1 MSQQDKRVEYTIG
14 VKGEGLE
21 NLAKLSSGLDDAS
34 AEAAQLKEEAAK
46 VAGELQTVAQQQQ
59 AIDTIRRLG
68 EQTRTLGQDLDRSS
82 SEVER
87 LAAALPGA
95 AQKTQELATAERQ
108 AADAVGTAQ
117 AEIKVMQQALVD
129 LRAGNE
135 AAARGSD
142 EYKASVSQARSAIN
156 ELRQQLQGKKNE
168 LAEATAA
175 TRTAATEEKE
185 LQREYD
191 ASVSTARKVSV
202 ALGDKRRAM
211 DTAKESAKQ
220 LGLDTTQLAQAQ
232 QQVDQSSRQAQQ
244 GLDSVAEGLRRVQQR
259 QAEAAQTSKL
269 FQEDLRKL
277 GLDGAQAP
285 AGLEQAFRKLGLSGV
300 KQAEAAVHE
309 LQVALAQVRNS
320 ADVLPADKAAA
331 VATFKQKIAELR
343 GETDKAAVSTQSL
356 GNAADHTGNTL
367 ANAAHKAVAW
377 TGALV
382 GLQQLKDLTSS
393 VVETGSQFEN
403 LEVRLTNLLGSTE
416 AATQSF
422 GMIKKLAAE
431 TPFDVAGL
439 TESFVK
445 LTAFGMKP
453 TEAQMRSL
461 SDIAANLG
469 GGTETLSGVTLAL
482 GQAWTKT
489 KLQGEEILQLAERG
503 VPVWDALARATGRT
517 VPELQRMSEA
527 GLLGRDVITK
537 LIDELGRMNAGASD
551 KLMNTYA
558 GAVANAKDALAEF
571 FDMIAKAGVL
581 DWLTGKIRELLAEF
595 DRMKQS
601 GELQKKA
608 KEIADSF
615 LQVATMVETATK
627 ALIDMAPVIEKAIQL
642 LIAFKAASAI
652 QSLWTMAAGA
662 RAATTAMAATGAASA
677 VSAAQM
683 TTAAVAGSRLATSL
697 RILRSLTGVG
707 LVIGAAELAAEFFRA
722 KRAAE
727 DADKAVTK
735 MLQEQPLNGPKK
747 AADEAAKSIDKVVSK
762 SNDLLDAFAKLKEDG
777 KKTDEAISQIGAKF
791 DLTNSQGIKDAVIV
805 LDSLRDRGEITAKQF
820 NETWEKSLKGVDL
833 LDFEQRVRQALT
845 GSWEGVGRL
854 QQALD
859 AGLREAIRRAGG
871 DFEILSGGMSKA
883 AQSAVSD
890 TDLIINNLAQLK
902 KAGVDTGQAL
912 IMSIGKGINTADSQA
927 AIDAVKARIEAVR
940 SVLGDKIADG
950 LLDQAKL
957 KADALKDS
965 LDAIKPGINS
975 VREALKQLGVTSD
988 EVLKKTAKDA
998 KEAYDVLRESGTA
1011 SARELKE
1018 AFKKSAEA
1026 AISANKDIAPSWVYA
1041 EAAMRGFKI
1050 EVDNTGKS
1058 VLKVRDNIGS
1068 AADASS
1074 RAGGSMAGDWRG
1086 VTSAV
1091 NEASAAVVAYNQRMK
1106 EKYGRPGEG
1115 DKPEELGEGVQ
1126 RIGSGYR
1133 NKDGLTSDAKGNAQ
1147 QQFAWTRTMIID
1159 YLKQAG
1165 LEELVAAKLS
1175 EQFLDANGD
1184 VPYLAG
1190 DAQKRWGGQNST
1202 LASALGKMA
1211 EYYKYDSSGK
1221 HEADRM
1227 LEQAKGKPSTPVP
1240 APPPAPGPTP
1250 APSPGQS
1257 GNTYVNNVTING
1269 IEPWGFLRGTTS
1281 HTSAQSAQTEVDL
1294 LKKLAQAKGT
1304 AA

>member
-21 NLAKLSSGLDDAS
+21 NLAKLSSGLDGAS
-34 AEAAQLKEEAAK
+34 TEAAQLKEEAAK
-46 VAGELQTVAQQQQ
+46 VASELQTVAQQQQ
-59 AIDTIRRLG
+59 AVDTLRRLA
-68 EQTRTLGQDLDRSS
+68 EQTRALNQDFESS
-82 SEVER
+82 TAEVKQ
-87 LAAALPGA
+87 LAAALPAA
-95 AQKTQELATAERQ
+95 AQNTQELATAERQ
-108 AADAVGTAQ
+108 VSDAVKTGQTD
-117 AEIKVMQQALVD
+117 IKSMQQALVE
-129 LRAGNE
+129 LRTGSD
-135 AAARGSD
+135 AAARGTD
-142 EYKASVSQARSAIN
+142 EYKASVNQALSTIAQLREQLKEKKV
-156 ELRQQLQGKKNE
+156 ELV
-168 LAEATAA
+168 EASSV
-175 TRTAATEEKE
+175 TRTAATEEKA

-191 ASVSTARKVSV
+191 SAVVAVKKVSA
-202 ALGDKRRAM
+202 ALDDKRQSM
-211 DTAKESAKQ
+211 DLAKESAKQ
-220 LGLDTTQLAQAQ
+220 LGLGSTSLVQAQ
-232 QQVDQSSRQAQQ
+232 KQIDQSAREAQQ
-244 GLDSVAEGLRRVQQR
+244 GLDTVAEGLRRVQQR

-285 AGLEQAFRKLGLSGV
+285 AGLEQAFRKLGISGV

-331 VATFKQKIAELR
+331 VGAFKQKIAELR
-343 GETDKAAVSTQSL
+343 GEADKAADATQNL
-356 GNAADHTGNTL
+356 GITTDRTGTSL

-377 TGALV
+377 GGALV
-382 GLQQLKDLTSS
+382 GLQQLKELATN

-453 TEAQMRSL
+453 TESQMRSL

-489 KLQGEEILQLAERG
+489 KLQGDEILQLAERG
-503 VPVWDALARATGRT
+503 VPVWDALAKATGRT

-615 LQVATMVETATK
+615 LQVATMVETAAK

-662 RAATTAMAATGAASA
+662 RAATTAVAATGAASA
-677 VSAAQM
+677 ASAAQM

-697 RILRSLTGVG
+697 RILRSLTGIG

-727 DADKAVTK
+727 DADKAVAK
-735 MLQEQPLNGPKK
+735 VFQEQPVNGPKK
-747 AADEAAKSIDKVVSK
+747 AADAAAASADVVVSK
-762 SNDLLDAFAKLKEDG
+762 SDDMLKKFSDLKDKGE
-777 KKTDEAISQIGAKF
+777 KTAEALSKIGSDF
-791 DLTNSQGIKDAVIV
+791 DLSNGKGIRDATAV
-805 LDSLRDRGEITAKQF
+805 LDTLLAKGEVTAAQF
-820 NETWEKSLKGVDL
+820 NEVWEKSLKGINL
-833 LDFEQRVRQALT
+833 LEFEAKARQAM
-845 GSWEGVGRL
+845 GSTSADAAKL

-883 AQSAVSD
+883 AQSAVGD
-890 TDLIINNLAQLK
+890 TDLIINNLEQLK
-902 KAGVDTGQAL
+902 KSGVDTGQAL
-912 IMSIGKGINTADSQA
+912 LLSIGKGINTADSQA

-950 LLDQAKL
+950 LLDQAKE
-957 KADALKDS
+957 KSDALKDA
-965 LDAIKPGINS
+965 LDAAKPGINS
-975 VREALKQLGVTSD
+975 VREALKQLGITSD
-988 EVLKKTAKDA
+988 EVLKKTAADA
-998 KEAYDVLRESGTA
+998 KSAYDVLRDSGTA
-1011 SARELKE
+1011 SARELGE

-1026 AISANKDIAPSWVYA
+1026 AIAANKGIAPSWVQA
-1041 EAAMRGFKI
+1041 EAAMRGY
-1050 EVDNTGKS
+1050 EVIVDKAGKS
-1058 VLKVRDNIGS
+1058 TLRLKGAIDDAAVSHNR
-1068 AADASS
+1068 AADAINRHTSELERLNAERERGIAAQEKTNELATRDLQLQEAKRKAGTIQNVDGVPAFES
-1074 RAGGSMAGDWRG
+1074 QAQADAWLEERKRQYQRDNPFSTNSNGALGNAGLDLMESEWRAEIDA
-1086 VTSAV
+1086 
-1091 NEASAAVVAYNQRMK
+1091 MK
-1106 EKYGRPGEG
+1106 
-1115 DKPEELGEGVQ
+1115 L
-1126 RIGSGYR
+1126 R
-1133 NKDGLTSDAKGNAQ
+1133 NTMKGNGNAEISSKTPLEAMVSRQ
-1147 QQFAWTRTMIID
+1147 VSTVNLQINGQPYGGVNTD
-1159 YLKQAG
+1159 PAG
-1165 LEELVAAKLS
+1165 AA
-1175 EQFLDANGD
+1175 
-1184 VPYLAG
+1184 
-1190 DAQKRWGGQNST
+1190 
-1202 LASALGKMA
+1202 
-1211 EYYKYDSSGK
+1211 
-1221 HEADRM
+1221 
-1227 LEQAKGKPSTPVP
+1227 
-1240 APPPAPGPTP
+1240 
-1250 APSPGQS
+1250 
-1257 GNTYVNNVTING
+1257 TINQ
-1269 IEPWGFLRGTTS
+1269 W
-1281 HTSAQSAQTEVDL
+1281 VNDL
-1294 LKKLAQAKGT
+1294 ARQKG
-1304 AA
+1304 ASS

>member
-1 MSQQDKRVEYTIG
+1 M
-14 VKGEGLE
+14 
-21 NLAKLSSGLDDAS
+21 
-34 AEAAQLKEEAAK
+34 
-46 VAGELQTVAQQQQ
+46 
-59 AIDTIRRLG
+59 
-68 EQTRTLGQDLDRSS
+68 
-82 SEVER
+82 
-87 LAAALPGA
+87 
-95 AQKTQELATAERQ
+95 
-108 AADAVGTAQ
+108 
-117 AEIKVMQQALVD
+117 
-129 LRAGNE
+129 
-135 AAARGSD
+135 
-142 EYKASVSQARSAIN
+142 
-156 ELRQQLQGKKNE
+156 
-168 LAEATAA
+168 
-175 TRTAATEEKE
+175 
-185 LQREYD
+185 
-191 ASVSTARKVSV
+191 
-202 ALGDKRRAM
+202 
-211 DTAKESAKQ
+211 
-220 LGLDTTQLAQAQ
+220 
-232 QQVDQSSRQAQQ
+232 
-244 GLDSVAEGLRRVQQR
+244 AEGLRKVQQR
-259 QAEAAQTSKL
+259 QVEAAQTSKQ

-285 AGLEQAFRKLGLSGV
+285 AGLEQAFRKLGISGV

-320 ADVLPADKAAA
+320 ADVMPADKAAA
-331 VATFKQKIAELR
+331 VAAFKQKIAELR
-343 GETDKAAVSTQSL
+343 GETDKAADSTQHL
-356 GNAADHTGNTL
+356 GNAAERTGNTL

-382 GLQQLKDLTSS
+382 GLQQLKELALN

-403 LEVRLTNLLGSTE
+403 LQVRLTNLLGSTE

-601 GELQKKA
+601 GELEKKA
-608 KEIADSF
+608 KEIAEAF
-615 LQVATMVETATK
+615 LQVATMVETATR
-627 ALIDMAPVIEKAIQL
+627 ALIDMAPVISKAIQL
-642 LIAFKAASAI
+642 LLAFKAASAI
-652 QSLWTMAAGA
+652 QSLWTLAAGA
-662 RAATTAMAATGAASA
+662 RAATTAVAATGAASA

-697 RILRSLTGVG
+697 RILRSLTGIG
-707 LVIGAAELAAEFFRA
+707 LVLGAAELAAEFFRA

-727 DADKAVTK
+727 EADKAVTK
-735 MLQEQPLNGPKK
+735 MLQEQPVNGPKK
-747 AADEAAKSIDKVVSK
+747 ALEDTAESTEKLVGKA
-762 SNDLLDAFAKLKEDG
+762 NDLLDAFAKLKEEG
-777 KKTDEAISQIGAKF
+777 KKVDEAIGQIGAKL
-791 DLTNSQGIKDAVIV
+791 DLSNSQGIKDAVVV
-805 LDSLRDRGEITAKQF
+805 LDALRDRGEITATQF
-820 NETWEKSLKGVDL
+820 NDAWEKALKGVNL
-833 LDFEQRVRQALT
+833 LDFEQRARQALNQ
-845 GSWEGVGRL
+845 SWEGVGRL
-854 QQALD
+854 QQAID
-859 AGLREAIRRAGG
+859 AGLKEAIRRAGS
-871 DFEILSGGMSKA
+871 DFDLLSGGMSKA
-883 AQSAVSD
+883 AQSAIGD

-902 KAGVDTGQAL
+902 KSGVDTGQAL
-912 IMSIGKGINTADSQA
+912 LLSIGKGINTADSQA

-940 SVLGDKIADG
+940 AQLGDKVADG
-950 LLDQAKL
+950 LLDQAKQ
-957 KADALKDS
+957 KADALRDS
-965 LDAIKPGINS
+965 LDAAKPGIDS

-988 EVLKKTAKDA
+988 EVLKKTATDA
-998 KEAYDVLRESGTA
+998 KSAYDVLRDSGTA
-1011 SARELKE
+1011 SAREMGE

-1026 AISANKDIAPSWVYA
+1026 AISANKGIAPSWVQA
-1041 EAAMRGFKI
+1041 EAAMRGFKV
-1050 EVDNTGKS
+1050 ETDNTGKS
-1058 VLKVRDNIGS
+1058 VLKVRDNISS
-1068 AADASS
+1068 AADASG

-1086 VTSAV
+1086 VTSAI
-1091 NEASAAVVAYNQRMK
+1091 NETNAALAAYQQRMK

-1133 NKDGLTSDAKGNAQ
+1133 NKDGLTSDAKGNVQ

-1165 LEELVAAKLS
+1165 LDEVVAAKLS
-1175 EQFLDANGD
+1175 EQFLDSNGD

-1190 DAQKRWGGQNST
+1190 DAQKRWGGQYST
-1202 LASALGKMA
+1202 LATALGKMA
-1211 EYYKYDSSGK
+1211 EYYKYDSGGK
-1221 HEADRM
+1221 HEAARI
-1227 LEQAKGKPSTPVP
+1227 LEQANGKP
-1240 APPPAPGPTP
+1240 PTP
-1250 APSPGQS
+1250 APSPAPGTSPASGPSPAPSPGQGGS
-1257 GNTYVNNVTING
+1257 TYVNNVTING
-1269 IEPWGFLRGTTS
+1269 VEPWGFLRGTTT

-1294 LKKLAQAKGT
+1294 LRKLAQAKGT
-1304 AA
+1304 AS

>member
-34 AEAAQLKEEAAK
+34 AEAAQLKDEAAK
-46 VAGELQTVAQQQQ
+46 VASELQTVAQQQQ
-59 AIDTIRRLG
+59 AVDTLRRLA
-68 EQTRTLGQDLDRSS
+68 EQTRTLNQDFESS
-82 SEVER
+82 TAEVKQ
-87 LAAALPGA
+87 LAAALPAA

-108 AADAVGTAQ
+108 VSDAVKTGQ
-117 AEIKVMQQALVD
+117 ADIKSMQQALVE
-129 LRAGNE
+129 LRTGSD
-135 AAARGSD
+135 AATRGTD
-142 EYKASVSQARSAIN
+142 EYKASVNQARSTIA
-156 ELRQQLQGKKNE
+156 ELRDQLKGKKSE
-168 LAEATAA
+168 LVESTSA
-175 TRTAATEEKE
+175 TRVAATEENA

-191 ASVSTARKVSV
+191 SAVVTVKKVSA
-202 ALGDKRRAM
+202 ALDNKRQAM
-211 DTAKESAKQ
+211 DSAKESAKQ
-220 LGLDTTQLAQAQ
+220 LGLGSTNLVQAQ
-232 QQVDQSSRQAQQ
+232 KQVDQSAREAQQ
-244 GLDSVAEGLRRVQQR
+244 GLDVVAESLRRVQQR
-259 QAEAAQTSKL
+259 QNEAAQTSKL

-285 AGLEQAFRKLGLSGV
+285 AGLEQAFRKLGISGV

-331 VATFKQKIAELR
+331 VATFKQKIAELH
-343 GETDKAAVSTQSL
+343 GETDKAATSTQSL
-356 GNAADHTGNTL
+356 GNAADHTSTTL
-367 ANAAHKAVAW
+367 ASAAHKAAAW

-382 GLQQLKDLTSS
+382 GLQQLKDLASS

-503 VPVWDALARATGRT
+503 VPVWDALAKATGRT

-642 LIAFKAASAI
+642 LIAFKAAAAV
-652 QSLWTMAAGA
+652 QSLWTLASGA
-662 RAATTAMAATGAASA
+662 RAATTAVAATGAASA
-677 VSAAQM
+677 VSAGQM
-683 TTAAVAGSRLATSL
+683 TAAAAAGSRLATSL
-697 RILRSLTGVG
+697 RILRSLTGIG

-735 MLQEQPLNGPKK
+735 MLQEQPVNGPKK
-747 AADEAAKSIDKVVSK
+747 AADAAAASADVVVSK
-762 SNDLLDAFAKLKEDG
+762 SDDMLKKFSDLKDKGE
-777 KKTDEAISQIGAKF
+777 KTAEALSKVGSDF
-791 DLTNSQGIKDAVIV
+791 DLSNGKGIRDATVV
-805 LDSLRDRGEITAKQF
+805 MDTLLAKGEITAAQF
-820 NETWEKSLKGVDL
+820 NETWEKSLKGINL
-833 LDFEQRVRQALT
+833 LEFEVRARQAMGGT
-845 GSWEGVGRL
+845 AADAAKL

-871 DFEILSGGMSKA
+871 DFDILSGGMSKA
-883 AQSAVSD
+883 AQSAVGD
-890 TDLIINNLAQLK
+890 TDLIINNLDQLK
-902 KAGVDTGQAL
+902 KSGVDTGQAL
-912 IMSIGKGINTADSQA
+912 LLSIGKGINTADSQV

-950 LLDQAKL
+950 LLDQAKQ
-957 KADALKDS
+957 KSDALKDA
-965 LDAIKPGINS
+965 LDAATPGINS
-975 VREALKQLGVTSD
+975 VREALKQLGITSD
-988 EVLKKTAKDA
+988 EVLKKTATDA
-998 KEAYDVLRESGTA
+998 KSAYDVLRESGTA
-1011 SARELKE
+1011 SARELGE
-1018 AFKKSAEA
+1018 AFKKSADA
-1026 AISANKDIAPSWVYA
+1026 AIAANKGIAPSWVQA
-1041 EAAMRGFKI
+1041 EAAMRGY
-1050 EVDNTGKS
+1050 EVAVDKAGKATLR
-1058 VLKVRDNIGS
+1058 LKGS
-1068 AADASS
+1068 TDDAAGSHNRAADA
-1074 RAGGSMAGDWRG
+1074 
-1086 VTSAV
+1086 V
-1091 NEASAAVVAYNQRMK
+1091 NR
-1106 EKYGRPGEG
+1106 
-1115 DKPEELGEGVQ
+1115 
-1126 RIGSGYR
+1126 
-1133 NKDGLTSDAKGNAQ
+1133 
-1147 QQFAWTRTMIID
+1147 
-1159 YLKQAG
+1159 
-1165 LEELVAAKLS
+1165 
-1175 EQFLDANGD
+1175 
-1184 VPYLAG
+1184 
-1190 DAQKRWGGQNST
+1190 
-1202 LASALGKMA
+1202 
-1211 EYYKYDSSGK
+1211 
-1221 HEADRM
+1221 
-1227 LEQAKGKPSTPVP
+1227 
-1240 APPPAPGPTP
+1240 
-1250 APSPGQS
+1250 
-1257 GNTYVNNVTING
+1257 
-1269 IEPWGFLRGTTS
+1269 
-1281 HTSAQSAQTEVDL
+1281 HTSALERLNIEREREIASQEKANELATRELQL
-1294 LKKLAQAKGT
+1294 LEAKRNAGTIKGLDAVPSFENKAQADAWLSKYKDQYQKDNPFSTNSMGALGNMGYDMAMFEWDREVRAMELRNTMKGNGNAENSSKT
-1304 AA
+1304 PLDAMASRQVSTINLQLNGQPYGSVNTDPAGAATLNQLLTDLGRQKGASV

>member
-46 VAGELQTVAQQQQ
+46 VASELQTVAQQQQ
-59 AIDTIRRLG
+59 AVDTLRRLA
-68 EQTRTLGQDLDRSS
+68 EQTRTLNQDFQSS
-82 SEVER
+82 TAEVKQ
-87 LAAALPGA
+87 LAAALPAA

-108 AADAVGTAQ
+108 VADAVKSGQTD
-117 AEIKVMQQALVD
+117 IKSMQQALVD
-129 LRAGNE
+129 LRTGSD
-135 AAARGSD
+135 AATRGTD
-142 EYKASVSQARSAIN
+142 EYKASVNQARSTIA
-156 ELRQQLQGKKNE
+156 ELREQLKQKKGE
-168 LAEATAA
+168 LTEATSA
-175 TRTAATEEKE
+175 TRAAAAEEKT
-185 LQREYD
+185 LQRDYE
-191 ASVSTARKVSV
+191 AAVVTVKKVSS
-202 ALGDKRRAM
+202 ALDDKRQAM
-211 DTAKESAKQ
+211 DSAKESAKQ
-220 LGLDTTQLAQAQ
+220 LGLGTTNLVQAQ
-232 QQVDQSSRQAQQ
+232 KQVDQSAREAQQ
-244 GLDSVAEGLRRVQQR
+244 GLDVVAESLRRVQQR
-259 QAEAAQTSKL
+259 QNEAAQTSKL

-356 GNAADHTGNTL
+356 GNAADHTGTTL

-382 GLQQLKDLTSS
+382 GLQQLKDLATS

-403 LEVRLTNLLGSTE
+403 LEVRLSNLLGSTE
-416 AATQSF
+416 AANQAF

-453 TEAQMRSL
+453 TEAQMRS
-461 SDIAANLG
+461 IADVTANLG

-482 GQAWTKT
+482 GQAWTKS

-503 VPVWDALARATGRT
+503 VPVWDALAKATGRT

-642 LIAFKAASAI
+642 FVAFKAASAI
-652 QSLWTMAAGA
+652 QSLWTLASGA
-662 RAATTAMAATGAASA
+662 RAATTAVAATGAASA

-683 TTAAVAGSRLATSL
+683 TAAATASTGLATSL

-707 LVIGAAELAAEFFRA
+707 LVIGAAELADEFFRA

-727 DADKAVTK
+727 EADKAVTK
-735 MLQEQPLNGPKK
+735 MLQEQPVNGPKK
-747 AADEAAKSIDKVVSK
+747 AADEAVKSTDKVVSK
-762 SNDLLDAFAKLKEDG
+762 SNDLLDAFAKLKEEG

-791 DLTNSQGIKDAVIV
+791 DLSNGQGIKDAAVV
-805 LDSLRDRGEITAKQF
+805 MDTLLAKGEITATQF
-820 NETWEKSLKGVDL
+820 NEAWEKSLKGINL
-833 LDFEQRVRQALT
+833 LEFEARARQAMSGT
-845 GSWEGVGRL
+845 TADAAKL

-883 AQSAVSD
+883 AQSAVGD

-902 KAGVDTGQAL
+902 KSGVDTGQAL
-912 IMSIGKGINTADSQA
+912 LLSIGKGINTADSQA

-950 LLDQAKL
+950 LLDQAK
-957 KADALKDS
+957 KKSDALKDA
-965 LDAIKPGINS
+965 LDAATPGINS
-975 VREALKQLGVTSD
+975 VREALKQLGITSD
-988 EVLKKTAKDA
+988 EVLKKTAADA
-998 KEAYDVLRESGTA
+998 KSAYDVLRESGTA
-1011 SARELKE
+1011 SARELSE

-1026 AISANKDIAPSWVYA
+1026 AIAANKGIAPSWVQA
-1041 EAAMRGFKI
+1041 EAALRGYEVVVDKAGKSTLRLKGATDDAAGSHDRAANSVNRHTAELERLNAERERGIAAQEKSNELATRELQLMEAKRNAGTIKNVDGVPSFESQAQADAWLEEKRAQYQRDNPFTTNSSGALGNAGMDI
-1050 EVDNTGKS
+1050 MMAEWRAEVDAMKLRNTMKGNGNAETSSKTPLEAMAS
-1058 VLKVRDNIGS
+1058 RQVSTINLQLNGQSFGPVNTDPAGAAALNQWVS
-1068 AADASS
+1068 ALE
-1074 RAGGSMAGDWRG
+1074 RQKG
-1086 VTSAV
+1086 
-1091 NEASAAVVAYNQRMK
+1091 ASA
-1106 EKYGRPGEG
+1106 
-1115 DKPEELGEGVQ
+1115 
-1126 RIGSGYR
+1126 
-1133 NKDGLTSDAKGNAQ
+1133 
-1147 QQFAWTRTMIID
+1147 
-1159 YLKQAG
+1159 
-1165 LEELVAAKLS
+1165 
-1175 EQFLDANGD
+1175 
-1184 VPYLAG
+1184 
-1190 DAQKRWGGQNST
+1190 
-1202 LASALGKMA
+1202 
-1211 EYYKYDSSGK
+1211 
-1221 HEADRM
+1221 
-1227 LEQAKGKPSTPVP
+1227 
-1240 APPPAPGPTP
+1240 
-1250 APSPGQS
+1250 
-1257 GNTYVNNVTING
+1257 
-1269 IEPWGFLRGTTS
+1269 
-1281 HTSAQSAQTEVDL
+1281 
-1294 LKKLAQAKGT
+1294 
-1304 AA
+1304 

>member
-21 NLAKLSSGLDDAS
+21 NLAKLSSGLDGAS
-34 AEAAQLKEEAAK
+34 GEAAQLKEEAAK

-59 AIDTIRRLG
+59 AVDTIRRLG
-68 EQTRTLGQDLDRSS
+68 EQTRTLGQDLERSS

-95 AQKTQELATAERQ
+95 SQKTQELATAERQ

-117 AEIKVMQQALVD
+117 AEIKVMQQALVE

-232 QQVDQSSRQAQQ
+232 QQVDQSSRQAKQ
-244 GLDSVAEGLRRVQQR
+244 GLDTVAEGLRRVQQR
-259 QAEAAQTSKL
+259 QTEAAQTSKQ

-331 VATFKQKIAELR
+331 VATFKQKISELR
-343 GETDKAAVSTQSL
+343 GEADKAATSTQSL

-367 ANAAHKAVAW
+367 ASAAHKAAAW

-382 GLQQLKDLTSS
+382 GLQQLKELTTS

-403 LEVRLTNLLGSTE
+403 LEVRLSNLLGGTE
-416 AATQSF
+416 AANQAF

-461 SDIAANLG
+461 SDITANLG

-503 VPVWDALARATGRT
+503 VPVWDALSKATGRT

-608 KEIADSF
+608 KEIADAF

-642 LIAFKAASAI
+642 LIAFKAAAAL
-652 QSLWTMAAGA
+652 QSLWTLASGA
-662 RAATTAMAATGAASA
+662 RAATTAVAATGAASA

-697 RILRSLTGVG
+697 RILRSLTGIG

-727 DADKAVTK
+727 EADKAVTK
-735 MLQEQPLNGPKK
+735 MLQEQPVNGPKK
-747 AADEAAKSIDKVVSK
+747 AADAAAASAAVVVSK
-762 SNDLLDAFAKLKEDG
+762 SDDMLKKFSDLKDKGE
-777 KKTDEAISQIGAKF
+777 KTAEALSKIGSDF
-791 DLTNSQGIKDAVIV
+791 DLSNGKGIRDATVV
-805 LDSLRDRGEITAKQF
+805 LDTLLAKGEITATQF
-820 NETWEKSLKGVDL
+820 NEAWEKSLKGINL
-833 LDFEQRVRQALT
+833 LEFEARARQAMGGT
-845 GSWEGVGRL
+845 AADAAKL

-883 AQSAVSD
+883 AQSAVGD

-902 KAGVDTGQAL
+902 KSGVDTGQAL
-912 IMSIGKGINTADSQA
+912 LLSIGKGINTADSQA

-950 LLDQAKL
+950 LLDQAKQ
-957 KADALKDS
+957 KSDALKDA
-965 LDAIKPGINS
+965 LDAATPGINS
-975 VREALKQLGVTSD
+975 VREALKQLGITSD
-988 EVLKKTAKDA
+988 EVLKKTAADA
-998 KEAYDVLRESGTA
+998 KSAYDVLRESGTA
-1011 SARELKE
+1011 SARELSE

-1026 AISANKDIAPSWVYA
+1026 AIAANKGIAPSWVQA
-1041 EAAMRGFKI
+1041 EAALRGY
-1050 EVDNTGKS
+1050 EVVVDKAGKS
-1058 VLKVRDNIGS
+1058 TLRLKGATDDAAGS
-1068 AADASS
+1068 HDRAAN
-1074 RAGGSMAGDWRG
+1074 
-1086 VTSAV
+1086 AV
-1091 NEASAAVVAYNQRMK
+1091 NR
-1106 EKYGRPGEG
+1106 
-1115 DKPEELGEGVQ
+1115 
-1126 RIGSGYR
+1126 
-1133 NKDGLTSDAKGNAQ
+1133 
-1147 QQFAWTRTMIID
+1147 
-1159 YLKQAG
+1159 
-1165 LEELVAAKLS
+1165 
-1175 EQFLDANGD
+1175 
-1184 VPYLAG
+1184 
-1190 DAQKRWGGQNST
+1190 
-1202 LASALGKMA
+1202 
-1211 EYYKYDSSGK
+1211 
-1221 HEADRM
+1221 
-1227 LEQAKGKPSTPVP
+1227 
-1240 APPPAPGPTP
+1240 
-1250 APSPGQS
+1250 
-1257 GNTYVNNVTING
+1257 
-1269 IEPWGFLRGTTS
+1269 
-1281 HTSAQSAQTEVDL
+1281 HTSALERLNAEREREISAQEKANELATRELQLMEAKRNAGTIKNADGVPSFESKAQAEAWLAKWKEQYARDNPFSTNSGGQLGNFMHDMTMFEWNREVDAMEL
-1294 LKKLAQAKGT
+1294 RNTMKGNGNAET
-1304 AA
+1304 SSKTPLEAMASRQVSTINLQLNGQSFGPVNTDPAGAAALNQWVSALERQKGASA